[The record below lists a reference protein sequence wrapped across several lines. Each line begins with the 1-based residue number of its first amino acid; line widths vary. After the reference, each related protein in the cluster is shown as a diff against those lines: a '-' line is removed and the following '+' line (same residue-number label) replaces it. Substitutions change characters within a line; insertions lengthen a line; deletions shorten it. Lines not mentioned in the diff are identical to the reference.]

1 MEMDHTQFKLKEK
14 LEFLDILKHA
24 LNILYKNT
32 RFIVF
37 SLLTSLPLL
46 CFLPLFE
53 IILQKVL
60 LETLEFLPESSARNY
75 HKSVVYVFPHNS
87 SYLYEPE
94 HHTVD
99 RHFPISLIV
108 HCVLYLVPYH
118 LLELL
123 SVILTVDT
131 TLMIYT
137 EEKRVSLRDIYKS
150 LKKTR
155 VKGPF
160 ITSVCVLFFSTCFL
174 IGFAAIVTLFCVLLK
189 WNLDFL
195 KWNRD
200 CDPIWWIT
208 SIFQGVGLMA
218 SLIKYLDWRACW
230 NMALVISVVE
240 ETYGAEAL
248 RLSAY
253 YSRGSGQRGIFL
265 SLVFFVWELFFRV
278 SCLLGRCHERQGVC
292 MWSLVSSSLICVGNV
307 IKWVVFVV
315 YFFDC
320 KKRVLEKKIDEEV
333 GGETK
338 FVES

>member
-1 MEMDHTQFKLKEK
+1 MNHTQIKLEEE

-32 RFIVF
+32 SFIVS

-46 CFLPLFE
+46 SFLPLFE

-60 LETLEFLPESSARNY
+60 LETREFLTESSALNY
-75 HKSVVYVFPHNS
+75 HYGVVDGFSNNKG
-87 SYLYEPE
+87 
-94 HHTVD
+94 
-99 RHFPISLIV
+99 FPISLIV
-108 HCVLYLVPYH
+108 RCVLYFVPYH

-123 SVILTVDT
+123 SIIPIVDT

-137 EEKRVSLRDIYKS
+137 KEKRVSLRDIYKS

-174 IGFAAIVTLFCVLLK
+174 IGFAAIVILFCVLLK
-189 WNLDFL
+189 WNLYY
-195 KWNRD
+195 
-200 CDPIWWIT
+200 DPIMCIT
-208 SIFQGVGLMA
+208 TIFQGVALMA
-218 SLIKYLDWRACW
+218 SLIKYLDWRSCW

-253 YSRGSGQRGIFL
+253 YSRRSSDEGIFL
-265 SLVFFVWELFFRV
+265 SLVFFVWELVFRV
-278 SCLLGRCHERQGVC
+278 SCLLGRCHERQGVR
-292 MWSLVSSSLICVGNV
+292 MWCLVSSSMICVGNV
-307 IKWVVFVV
+307 MKWVVFVV

-320 KKRVLEKKIDEEV
+320 KRRVLEKKIDEEV
-333 GGETK
+333 GGESK

>member
-1 MEMDHTQFKLKEK
+1 MDHTQIKLKEK

-24 LNILYKNT
+24 LNIFYKNT

-37 SLLTSLPLL
+37 SLLTYLPLL

-60 LETLEFLPESSARNY
+60 LETLEFLAESSALNY
-75 HKSVVYVFPHNS
+75 QEPVVNFFSNKIFD
-87 SYLYEPE
+87 LYEPE

-99 RHFPISLIV
+99 KDFPISLIV

-174 IGFAAIVTLFCVLLK
+174 VGFAVIVTLFCVM
-189 WNLDFL
+189 F
-195 KWNRD
+195 KWNRGW
-200 CDPIWWIT
+200 DPIWLIT
-208 SIFQGVGLMA
+208 SIFQGVALIA

-240 ETYGAEAL
+240 EAYGAEAL

-253 YSRGSGQRGIFL
+253 YSRGSNRRGIFL

-278 SCLLGRCHERQGVC
+278 SCLLGRCHERRGVW

-307 IKWVVFVV
+307 MKWVVFVV

>member
-1 MEMDHTQFKLKEK
+1 MDHIQIMLEEE

-32 RFIVF
+32 SFIVF

-53 IILQKVL
+53 IIVQKVL
-60 LETLEFLPESSARNY
+60 LETREFLTESSALNHHY
-75 HKSVVYVFPHNS
+75 GVVDGFSNNK
-87 SYLYEPE
+87 
-94 HHTVD
+94 D
-99 RHFPISLIV
+99 FPISLIV
-108 HCVLYLVPYH
+108 HCVLYFVPYH

-123 SVILTVDT
+123 SIIPIVDT

-137 EEKRVSLRDIYKS
+137 EGKRVSLRDIYKS
-150 LKKTR
+150 LKKTW

-174 IGFAAIVTLFCVLLK
+174 IGFAAIVILFCVLLK
-189 WNLDFL
+189 WNLDNGL
-195 KWNRD
+195 
-200 CDPIWWIT
+200 IMWIT
-208 SIFQGVGLMA
+208 TIFQGVALMA

-248 RLSAY
+248 SLSAY
-253 YSRGSGQRGIFL
+253 YSRRSSDEGIFL
-265 SLVFFVWELFFRV
+265 SLVFFVWELVFRV
-278 SCLLGRCHERQGVC
+278 SCQLGRCHERQGVWI
-292 MWSLVSSSLICVGNV
+292 WSLVSSSMICVGNV
-307 IKWVVFVV
+307 MKWVVFLV

-333 GGETK
+333 GEETK
-338 FVES
+338 FVEP